1 MAKAKRKDEPQPAPR
16 DPMELW
22 VGTWVPEDVIDR
34 ETRSLAEHT
43 GGPAEDDRSHTDHRR
58 E

>member
-1 MAKAKRKDEPQPAPR
+1 
-16 DPMELW
+16 MELW

-34 ETRSLAEHT
+34 ETKRLAED
-43 GGPAEDDRSHTDHRR
+43 PAASVEEDRSGSGHRD

>member
-1 MAKAKRKDEPQPAPR
+1 MAKRKDEPLETPR

-34 ETRSLAEHT
+34 ETRRLAERT
-43 GGPAEDDRSHTDHRR
+43 GTSAEEDQSRSDHR
-58 E
+58 EE

>member
-1 MAKAKRKDEPQPAPR
+1 MPR
-16 DPMELW
+16 DKDPMELW

-34 ETRSLAEHT
+34 ETRWLAEH
-43 GGPAEDDRSHTDHRR
+43 PAASVEEDRSRSDHRD